1 MEVSAFRADFDGS
14 GWGQLRDAMR
24 VKYPQLQCSFF
35 APHTG
40 MTAEEFDY
48 VYGMHL
54 PAKVRLRLV

>member
-1 MEVSAFRADFDGS
+1 
-14 GWGQLRDAMR
+14 MR